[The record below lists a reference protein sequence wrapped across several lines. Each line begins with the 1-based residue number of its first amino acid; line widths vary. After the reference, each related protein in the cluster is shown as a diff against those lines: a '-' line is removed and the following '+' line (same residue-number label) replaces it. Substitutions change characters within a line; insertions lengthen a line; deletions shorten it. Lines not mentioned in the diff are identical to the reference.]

1 MTHLTFVKTE
11 AAYVRVGRNRRLEL
25 SLPAVI
31 GLDCLVDRLDR
42 LQELKKRDSSG
53 SNVRK
58 TA

>member
-11 AAYVRVGRNRRLEL
+11 AAHVRVGRNRRLEL

-42 LQELKKRDSSG
+42 LQELKKRDSS
-53 SNVRK
+53 VRLK
-58 TA
+58 C